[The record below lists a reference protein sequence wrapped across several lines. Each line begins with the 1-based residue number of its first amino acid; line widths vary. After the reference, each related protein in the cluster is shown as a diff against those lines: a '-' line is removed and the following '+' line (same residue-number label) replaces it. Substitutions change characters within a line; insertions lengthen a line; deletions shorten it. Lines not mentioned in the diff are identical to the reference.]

1 MSGRSIHLIDRDELL
16 ATLEQDI
23 NVSVTGEE
31 NMEAVRRCLQEI
43 LDDVKE
49 SPVVDAVPVI
59 KCKDCKYF
67 ELDHF
72 DNFCLPTENGEVVT
86 VPIITSHEIC
96 SRWSDGCKTSEDGY
110 CYLAE
115 RKEE

>member
-1 MSGRSIHLIDRDELL
+1 MSSPKSATLIDKDELL

-49 SPVVDAVPVI
+49 SPVVDAVEVI
-59 KCKDCKYF
+59 RCKDCKYYTGY
-67 ELDHF
+67 ECQRSKVS
-72 DNFCLPTENGEVVT
+72 NIRV
-86 VPIITSHEIC
+86 ITNEDDYC
-96 SRWSDGCKTSEDGY
+96 SR
-110 CYLAE
+110 AE

>member
-1 MSGRSIHLIDRDELL
+1 MSSPKSATLIDRDELL

-49 SPVVDAVPVI
+49 SPVVDAVRVVR
-59 KCKDCKYF
+59 CRDCKHYREPNEAVRSHYCWYF
-67 ELDHF
+67 CEDV
-72 DNFCLPTENGEVVT
+72 DAENDY
-86 VPIITSHEIC
+86 C
-96 SRWSDGCKTSEDGY
+96 SW
-110 CYLAE
+110 AE
-115 RKEE
+115 RRTDEIG

>member
-23 NVSVTGEE
+23 DVSVTGQE
-31 NMEAVRRCLQEI
+31 NMEAVQRCLQEI

-49 SPVVDAVPVI
+49 SPVVDAVEVI
-59 KCKDCKYF
+59 RCKDCKWYYRGGATCMF
-67 ELDHF
+67 WDG
-72 DNFCLPTENGEVVT
+72 ENGMGGDDY
-86 VPIITSHEIC
+86 C
-96 SRWSDGCKTSEDGY
+96 SR
-110 CYLAE
+110 AE

>member
-43 LDDVKE
+43 LDDVKN
-49 SPVVDAVPVI
+49 SPVMDAVEVI
-59 KCKDCKYF
+59 RCKDCKYSVRRGRDCTIHWWGTK
-67 ELDHF
+67 ED
-72 DNFCLPTENGEVVT
+72 DY
-86 VPIITSHEIC
+86 C
-96 SRWSDGCKTSEDGY
+96 SQ
-110 CYLAE
+110 AE
-115 RKEE
+115 RKE

>member
-23 NVSVTGEE
+23 DVSVTGEE
-31 NMEAVRRCLQEI
+31 NMKAVQKCLQEI

-59 KCKDCKYF
+59 RCIDCVKWKTDECSMADKEVLW
-67 ELDHF
+67 ELDY
-72 DNFCLPTENGEVVT
+72 
-86 VPIITSHEIC
+86 C
-96 SRWSDGCKTSEDGY
+96 SY
-110 CYLAE
+110 AE

>member
-1 MSGRSIHLIDRDELL
+1 LIDRDELL
-16 ATLEQDI
+16 ASLEQDI

-49 SPVVDAVPVI
+49 SPVVDAVPADMI
-59 KCKDCKYF
+59 KGIIKDLRKRLMDIDGDDVDEIWDLRAKIDMLT
-67 ELDHF
+67 ELLDM
-72 DNFCLPTENGEVVT
+72 
-86 VPIITSHEIC
+86 
-96 SRWSDGCKTSEDGY
+96 W
-110 CYLAE
+110 AE

>member
-1 MSGRSIHLIDRDELL
+1 MSGRSIQLIDRDELL

-49 SPVVDAVPVI
+49 SPVVDAVPVKHGKWI
-59 KCKDCKYF
+59 SHGDCGVTECSCCGWNIEECVGWNYCPNCGARMD
-67 ELDHF
+67 DHGT
-72 DNFCLPTENGEVVT
+72 D
-86 VPIITSHEIC
+86 
-96 SRWSDGCKTSEDGY
+96 
-110 CYLAE
+110 
-115 RKEE
+115 

>member
-1 MSGRSIHLIDRDELL
+1 MSSPKSATLIDRDELL
-16 ATLEQDI
+16 ASLEQDI

-49 SPVVDAVPVI
+49 SPVVDAVPADMI
-59 KCKDCKYF
+59 KGIIKDLRKRLMDIDGDDVDEIWDLRAKIDMLT
-67 ELDHF
+67 ELLDM
-72 DNFCLPTENGEVVT
+72 
-86 VPIITSHEIC
+86 
-96 SRWSDGCKTSEDGY
+96 W
-110 CYLAE
+110 AE